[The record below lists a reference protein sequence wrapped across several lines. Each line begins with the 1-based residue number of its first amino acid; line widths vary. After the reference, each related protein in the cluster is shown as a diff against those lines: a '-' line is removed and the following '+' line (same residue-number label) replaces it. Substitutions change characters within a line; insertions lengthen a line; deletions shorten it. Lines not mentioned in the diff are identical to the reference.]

1 MRTFILILISLIS
14 TLILGACTQP
24 LPSADELAQRMEAAR
39 AAMTS
44 AEATLSINFT
54 TPEQQ
59 GTLSAVAWMEQ
70 TGQRDAT
77 GEPITRMRTEVSA
90 ASEAELLGMTMVSD
104 GNNFWLYSPADQRV
118 ITGSRDEFKESTQ
131 TNPAAPA
138 MMLSEMINQGLEAV
152 DLKVVGTET
161 IAGRSTWKVDFTPR
175 AETSA
180 QLGLNGVINGTL
192 WIDEELALPLKL
204 TLDAGDLGQGTV
216 ELSNLKVN
224 QPIDPERFSFT
235 PPPGVTVEEA
245 ADLAAQMRDRATAS
259 LEEARAVVDFS
270 LREPGYLPAG
280 LSLVEVRLLD
290 TNTVILNYVG
300 SAMSLSIVQSRE
312 DLGRDREPPVDS
324 KVESVTVNGLPATLI
339 TGENGQGS
347 MLRWEDQRVYY
358 IVTGTLSGE
367 EALQVATALR

>member
-1 MRTFILILISLIS
+1 MYKSILFLLSLLG

-24 LPSADELAQRMEAAR
+24 LPTAEELAQRMEAAR

-44 AEATLSINFT
+44 AEATLSINFR
-54 TPEQQ
+54 TPEQSA
-59 GTLSAVAWMEQ
+59 TLSALGWMEQ
-70 TGQRDAT
+70 TGQRDSA

-104 GNNFWLYSPADQRV
+104 GSNFWLYSPAEQRV
-118 ITGSRDEFKESTQ
+118 ITGSRDELKERTQ

-138 MMLSEMINQGLEAV
+138 TMLSEMINQGLEAV
-152 DLKVVGTET
+152 DLKVVGTER
-161 IAGRSTWKVDFTPR
+161 IAGRPTWKVNFTPR
-175 AETSA
+175 PETSA

-192 WIDEELALPLKL
+192 WVDEELALPLKL

-216 ELSNLKVN
+216 ELSNLQVN
-224 QPIDPERFSFT
+224 QPIDPKRFSFT

-245 ADLAAQMRDRATAS
+245 ADLAEQMRDRAAAS
-259 LEEARAVVDFS
+259 LEEARAAVDFS

-290 TNTVILNYVG
+290 QRTVILNYVG
-300 SAMSLSIVQSRE
+300 SAMSLSIVQSRD
-312 DLGRDREPPVDS
+312 DLVRDREPPVDS

-339 TGENGQGS
+339 TGERGQGS
-347 MLRWEDQRVYY
+347 MLRWEDQGVYF

-367 EALQVATALR
+367 ATLKVAAALR

>member
-1 MRTFILILISLIS
+1 MRTFILVLLSLIS

-59 GTLSAVAWMEQ
+59 GTLSAMGWMEQ
-70 TGQRDAT
+70 TGQRDAA

-104 GNNFWLYSPADQRV
+104 GSNFWLYSPADQRV

-152 DLKVVGTET
+152 DLKVVGTEM

-175 AETSA
+175 AETST

-192 WIDEELALPLKL
+192 WVDEELALPLKL

-216 ELSNLKVN
+216 ELSNLQVN
-224 QPIDPERFSFT
+224 QPIDPERFRFT
-235 PPPGVTVEEA
+235 PPPGVTVEDA
-245 ADLAAQMRDRATAS
+245 ADLAAQMRDRAAAS

-290 TNTVILNYVG
+290 TSTVILNYVG

-312 DLGRDREPPVDS
+312 DLGRDREPPVGS

>member
-1 MRTFILILISLIS
+1 MRTFILILLSLIS

-39 AAMTS
+39 AAMTT

-59 GTLSAVAWMEQ
+59 GTLSAMGWMEQ

>member
-1 MRTFILILISLIS
+1 MRTFILVLLSLIS

-59 GTLSAVAWMEQ
+59 GTLSAMGWMEQ
-70 TGQRDAT
+70 TGQRDAA

-104 GNNFWLYSPADQRV
+104 GSNFWLYSPADQRV

-152 DLKVVGTET
+152 DLKVVGTEM
-161 IAGRSTWKVDFTPR
+161 IAGRSTWKVNFTPR

-192 WIDEELALPLKL
+192 WVDEELALPLKL

-216 ELSNLKVN
+216 ELSNLQVN
-224 QPIDPERFSFT
+224 QPIDPERFRFT
-235 PPPGVTVEEA
+235 PPPGVTVEDA
-245 ADLAAQMRDRATAS
+245 ADLAAQMRDRAAAS